1 MGVSSW
7 PNKLWKL
14 LPKVSS
20 TQGVPVANLDQGPTD
35 AQIQSVWGV
44 RAENGGFHGVIKGTE
59 LHGSL
64 YGDKSFT
71 SHGYNGGN
79 GFLPSE
85 GRCGY

>member
-1 MGVSSW
+1 
-7 PNKLWKL
+7 
-14 LPKVSS
+14 
-20 TQGVPVANLDQGPTD
+20 
-35 AQIQSVWGV
+35 VWGV